1 MTEQQLMNAI
11 ELISVLG
18 LYSVLFFKILP
29 TYRLDSFR
37 QRMFAVRDEV
47 FDFAAKGN
55 IAFDDPAY
63 VLLRRQMNG
72 LIRYGHHLTVFRM
85 LMTFILQKM
94 EVGNASPNW
103 TEQWNAAL
111 LKIGDH
117 DVQEKMRVFYSR
129 SIYIAVRHLV
139 SGSPLLCFA
148 ILAVVLAMV
157 PGLLCRNAALGA
169 KQLLH
174 SAVSKVLVGP
184 LDRRRIEEA
193 AAAA

>member
-1 MTEQQLMNAI
+1 MTGQQLMNAI

-37 QRMFAVRDEV
+37 QSMFAVRDEV

-85 LMTFILQKM
+85 LMTFILRNM
-94 EVGNASPNW
+94 EVGNVSPHW

-111 LKIGDH
+111 LKIEDH
-117 DVQEKMRVFYSR
+117 DVQEKMRLFYNR

-139 SGSPLLCFA
+139 SGSPLLWGA
-148 ILAVVLAMV
+148 ILAMV
-157 PGLLCRNAALGA
+157 PGLLCRDAALGV